1 MLSRSSVRSLRLA
14 SFMIVC
20 QLVCNATLAQPV
32 ISSILKILIMVGI
45 FLKAISFYQF
55 CKLFQK
61 TKLETIPETVS
72 MMAIV
77 CQRQKVPEISRKF
90 VVLLS
95 SGKRTMIF
103 QSRSETV
110 APRRVESD
118 LGANQRPQCQD

>member
-1 MLSRSSVRSLRLA
+1 
-14 SFMIVC
+14 MIVC

-32 ISSILKILIMVGI
+32 ISSILKILIMVGGS
-45 FLKAISFYQF
+45 FLRLFLFFYQF

-61 TKLETIPETVS
+61 TKLETISETVS

-95 SGKRTMIF
+95 SGKRMIF